1 MNPPRSPEPGAPR
14 AGSPS
19 GGEPQLH
26 GVLVTFRRPGW
37 LTITLDRLAEQVRP
51 LDRLVVV
58 DNGPLPESEAQVKRH
73 EAGGRLVEYLPMAEN
88 LGFTGGVEFG
98 MQHVLRTADDGDWII
113 LLDDDDPP
121 ALPTDIRDMHR
132 FAEQMLQHD
141 PKTACVGI
149 AGGRFDFR
157 RGRIRR
163 VPDTELNGPVPV
175 DYLVSGRLPF
185 YSVAAV
191 RAVGPFHGPL
201 FFGLSEIEYGL
212 RLRRAGFSLYGNG
225 RLWWATRAKSGRLN
239 VTPTPSRR
247 LSELRWRRYYSLRN
261 TVYVLRRY
269 GHPVTALRVSLIHGL
284 LKPLANMFVAPRA
297 ALGHLCLNWR
307 AVRDG
312 WAGRLGCTVEPDSRS
327 KHGSVSV

>member
-1 MNPPRSPEPGAPR
+1 MTARSVPAPEGSEASR
-14 AGSPS
+14 ADRGSR
-19 GGEPQLH
+19 LH
-26 GVLVTFRRPGW
+26 GVLVTFRRPQW
-37 LTITLDRLAEQVRP
+37 LALTLERLAEQVRP

-58 DNGPLPESEAQVKRH
+58 DNGPMPETEGEVRRFAERWPF
-73 EAGGRLVEYLPMAEN
+73 VEYLPTEEN
-88 LGFTGGVEFG
+88 LGFTGGVELG
-98 MQHVLRTADDGDWII
+98 MRHVLLDAADDDWII

-121 ALPTDIRDMHR
+121 ARSTDIRDMQA
-132 FAEQMLQHD
+132 FADAMAGQD

-149 AGGRFDFR
+149 AGARFDFR

-163 VPDTELNGPVPV
+163 VPDAELDGPVAV

-191 RAVGPFHGPL
+191 RAVGPFLGQL

-225 RLWWATRAKSGRLN
+225 RLWWDTRAASGRLN
-239 VTPTPSRR
+239 VTPAPSRR

-269 GHPVTALRVSLIHGL
+269 GHPLTALRVSVVHGL
-284 LKPLANMFVAPRA
+284 LKPLANVFVSPRA
-297 ALGHLCLNWR
+297 AAAHLRLNAT

-312 WAGRLGCTVEPDSRS
+312 WAGRLGRTVEPDARS
-327 KHGSVSV
+327 KHGSIGG